1 MDMDWDD
8 ESGLHDPP
16 PTGPQER
23 SELTTYNLPTM
34 DIGLNGEPGP
44 NDGPELE
51 VGEGNESGLYDP
63 SEVETGTGNALGQY
77 ELSEAETGEKNESG
91 PYVLS
96 EVETG
101 ERNEPE
107 PFDPAEMEVG
117 ERKESGPYDPSE
129 VEIREREEPEPY
141 GTPEAE
147 TGDRDTFGTYDP
159 SEVEIGPRNGVGLD
173 DTSSIRTGEDDKLG
187 SRDLSVNRDRE
198 KSGPKE
204 YDPADMRGGEEEEE
218 EEADDHAPHDLT
230 AAEARQGSA
239 PVPHEP
245 SETEKA
251 SRKVQENE
259 AGADG
264 QPRAEIKEGSDSEN
278 NYQVQKLVGK
288 RVRRRGKRNVLEY
301 LVRWSGYAPKFD
313 QWMPITDLSNTLELI
328 QDYEAANQA
337 EEAAPRG
344 VKRKADVANSPRKQ
358 GSVKKQRLEGVGNS
372 IATANNRKRGRPTK
386 QRPAVRSVRSV
397 QFSKRG
403 RSGKQPTEIRSAISQ
418 KGEAESPRTH
428 RTPREAVTQN
438 WAVNTPT
445 KRRGLGKTSNESGA
459 ANTPVRRGRAGKQPL
474 EHDQVANG
482 TPETETPDNRRERKR
497 PNDVSKEDEEPDT
510 PRTRGSQPKNL
521 LVGINAGIRKTG
533 KVLEKGKVVKSATR
547 GGSKKQLTA
556 IHPPINRKRA
566 VHNKVAPRQL
576 RSRK

>member
-16 PTGPQER
+16 PPGPQDR
-23 SELTTYNLPTM
+23 SELTTYNPPTI

-51 VGEGNESGLYDP
+51 VGERNEPGLYDP
-63 SEVETGTGNALGQY
+63 SEVETGARNALGQY
-77 ELSEAETGEKNESG
+77 DLSEAETGGKYESG
-91 PYVLS
+91 PYVPS

-101 ERNEPE
+101 ERNEPG
-107 PFDPAEMEVG
+107 PFDPAEVEVG

-129 VEIREREEPEPY
+129 VEIRERDEPESY

-147 TGDRDTFGTYDP
+147 TGNRDTFGTYDP
-159 SEVEIGPRNGVGLD
+159 SEVEIGPKNGIGFD
-173 DTSSIRTGEDDKLG
+173 DSSSIKTGEDGKLG
-187 SRDLSVNRDRE
+187 SRDLSVNQDRE

-204 YDPADMRGGEEEEE
+204 YDPAEMRGGEEE
-218 EEADDHAPHDLT
+218 EEADDHAPHDPT

-239 PVPHEP
+239 PVPHEL
-245 SETEKA
+245 SEAEKA
-251 SRKVQENE
+251 ARNLHDNE

-264 QPRAEIKEGSDSEN
+264 QPGVETKDGSDSEN

-337 EEAAPRG
+337 DEAAPRG
-344 VKRKADVANSPRKQ
+344 EKRKADVANSPRKQ
-358 GSVKKQRLEGVGNS
+358 GSVKKQRLEGGGNS
-372 IATANNRKRGRPTK
+372 TATANIRQRGRPTK
-386 QRPAVRSVRSV
+386 QRPAIRSVRSV
-397 QFSKRG
+397 QFGKRG
-403 RSGKQPTEIRSAISQ
+403 RSGKKLPGTRSGISQ
-418 KGEAESPRTH
+418 KGEAELPRTQ

-438 WAVNTPT
+438 GTVNTPT
-445 KRRGLGKTSNESGA
+445 KRRGLRKTSSENVA
-459 ANTPVRRGRAGKQPL
+459 ADTPVRRGRAGKQAP

-482 TPETETPDNRRERKR
+482 TPETETPDNRRKR
-497 PNDVSKEDEEPDT
+497 GRTKDVSKEDEEPDT
-510 PRTRGSQPKNL
+510 PRTRGSQTKNL
-521 LVGINAGIRKTG
+521 LVGINAGTRKTG
-533 KVLEKGKVVKSATR
+533 KVLEKEKVMESGTR

-566 VHNKVAPRQL
+566 VHNKVASRQL